1 MITQNKHFYVVVFG
15 QVLKGLSIVG
25 EMENFANDDGE
36 TSKPIIIEDCGEVKE
51 SENWNYCDDDGTLDV
66 LPPFPAD
73 WSKFECKFSTN
84 EMLDVLK
91 IIKESGNYFYRSGD
105 FVKSARKYKKLT
117 RYYNFFKDQTTDED
131 DKKFLDTFQLVNL
144 TNLAATELKL
154 GDFKDV
160 IFTSNAVIKLDPDN
174 SKAFYRRGIANLEL
188 KNYELAIDDLKIAL
202 NLVPGNKAIL
212 KEFDRAKK
220 YLLDYRA
227 VEKVKYS
234 KMFQ

>member
-1 MITQNKHFYVVVFG
+1 M
-15 QVLKGLSIVG
+15 G
-25 EMENFANDDGE
+25 EMEDFANDDGE
-36 TSKPIIIEDCGEVKE
+36 TSKPVVIEDCGELKE
-51 SENWNYCDDDGTLDV
+51 GENWNYCDDDGTLDA

-73 WSKFECKFSTN
+73 WCKFDYKFSTN

-91 IIKESGNYFYRSGD
+91 VIKEAGNYFYRSGD
-105 FVKSARKYKKLT
+105 FVKSARKYRKLT
-117 RYYNFFKDQTTDED
+117 RYYNFFKDQTTDES
-131 DKKFLDTFQLVNL
+131 DKKLLDTFQLVNL

-160 IFTSNAVIKLDPDN
+160 IFTCNAVIKLDQDN

-188 KNYELAIDDLKIAL
+188 KNYELAIDDLKMAH
-202 NLVPGNKAIL
+202 NLVPGNRAIL

-227 VEKVKYS
+227 IEKVKYS